1 MYIPR
6 GKWYDFWNNEL
17 IDGEQEVWV
26 DADLDS
32 MPVFVKEGAII
43 PKYPI
48 QQYVGEKEI
57 LQLKLDVYYK
67 EGKEKSEVY
76 EDAHDGYDYKKGRF
90 SLRNFSL
97 IGKKESLVIQQFK
110 SGKYNTPYET
120 FEIKLI
126 GLPFKINKIEID
138 NENFDIVN
146 ITSHNTMV
154 IPKEFT
160 EIHIIGNKELLI
172 K

>member
-6 GKWYDFWNNEL
+6 GKWYNFWNNEL
-17 IDGEQEVWV
+17 IEGEQEMWI
-26 DADLDS
+26 DAELDS
-32 MPVFVKEGAII
+32 MPIFIKEGAII

-57 LQLKLDVYYK
+57 TQIELDVYFK

-90 SLRNFSL
+90 SLRNFTLVGKRDSL
-97 IGKKESLVIQQFK
+97 TIQQFK
-110 SGKYNTPYET
+110 SGKYITPYET

-126 GLPFKINKIEID
+126 GIPFEIEKIEID
-138 NENFDIVN
+138 NEVFDLSNVTPDNIMIV
-146 ITSHNTMV
+146 S
-154 IPKEFT
+154 KEFT
-160 EIHIIGNKELLI
+160 EIHIIGK
-172 K
+172 